1 MKTIRKSRK
10 AVNHDY
16 NQRKKDKYKALEEE
30 SKSLKELENT
40 LRQYIARL
48 EGQVELLK
56 EELTNVKAENR
67 RLYSINGQEQ
77 VGGNDPRVSTSQSS
91 YPPTSIYYI
100 EGQIYDFEAF
110 GNGNPV
116 GSVDDV
122 ILPTPV

>member
-67 RLYSINGQEQ
+67 RFGPQL
-77 VGGNDPRVSTSQSS
+77 
-91 YPPTSIYYI
+91 
-100 EGQIYDFEAF
+100 GQIYDFEAF

-122 ILPTPV
+122 ILPTSI